1 MRLPEEPEPPL
12 SINIVPMIDVIFA
25 ILAFLIISTLFLT
38 RSQGLPVNLPN
49 ATTAKAQNTEQVNL
63 TITEDGKIYLNR
75 QQVELGQLNG
85 SLNSLIKPDSSP
97 LVLVN
102 ADTEVNH
109 GKVVQVMDILRQI
122 QGIRLAIAVTQ
133 KDK

>member
-25 ILAFLIISTLFLT
+25 ILAFLIVSTLFLT

-49 ATTAKAQNTEQVNL
+49 ATTAKAQDTEQVNL

-75 QQVELGQLNG
+75 QLVELGQLNA
-85 SLNSLIKPDSSP
+85 SLTSLIKPDSSP

-102 ADTEVNH
+102 ADEQVNH

-122 QGIRLAIAVTQ
+122 KGIKLAIAVTQ
-133 KDK
+133 EEK

>member
-49 ATTAKAQNTEQVNL
+49 ATTAKAQDTEQFNL

-75 QQVELGQLNG
+75 QLVELEQLN
-85 SLNSLIKPDSSP
+85 SALNSLIKPDSSP

-102 ADTEVNH
+102 ADAEVSH

-122 QGIRLAIAVTQ
+122 KGIKLAIAVTQ
-133 KDK
+133 QDN

>member
-1 MRLPEEPEPPL
+1 MRLPEESEPPL

-25 ILAFLIISTLFLT
+25 ILAFLIISTLYLT

-49 ATTAKAQNTEQVNL
+49 ATTARAQDTEQVNL

-75 QQVELGQLNG
+75 QLVELGQLNS

-102 ADTEVNH
+102 ADAGVNH
-109 GKVVQVMDILRQI
+109 GKVVQVMDILRRI

-133 KDK
+133 QD